1 VSDDGGVPKL
11 RFRRS
16 SAATVAA
23 IIVMIAGTSV
33 ATWQPYL
40 LILEVI
46 PLAVAIWTWR
56 AGTDVDAQGITV
68 RAALG
73 QRHIPWAEITEL
85 RPSAG
90 NTVEAVLTS
99 GGRIALTAVPADRL
113 PAIAKTAEADTSEG
127 SATPLSTDQSPR

>member
-1 VSDDGGVPKL
+1 VSDDVGVPKM

-23 IIVMIAGTSV
+23 IIVMIAGISV
-33 ATWQPYL
+33 ASWQPYL

-68 RAALG
+68 RAAIG
-73 QRHIPWAEITEL
+73 HRNIPWAEIAEL
-85 RPSAG
+85 RPTGG
-90 NTVEAVLTS
+90 NKVEAVLTS

-113 PAIAKTAEADTSEG
+113 PAIVKTVETVEADAS
-127 SATPLSTDQSPR
+127 